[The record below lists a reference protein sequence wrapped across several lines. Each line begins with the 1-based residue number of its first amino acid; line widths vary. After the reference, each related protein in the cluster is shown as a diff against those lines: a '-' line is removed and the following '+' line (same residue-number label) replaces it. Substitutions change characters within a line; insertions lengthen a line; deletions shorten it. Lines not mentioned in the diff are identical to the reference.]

1 MKHVNTAIKTA
12 LFSVALTTS
21 SAFASDKDLLDTLF
35 ENGVLNK
42 AQYEKLTKQAEEKAA
57 SSIMSTTSKEQE
69 KDSDDWTDR
78 IKVSGDIRFR
88 QEFRDSDITGSEKN
102 RSRIR
107 ARLAIKAKVNDEVH
121 AGLRLVTAG
130 GTTST
135 NQTLEGGFGGKN
147 IYFDRIFIKWSPE
160 FISGTSATVGKMK
173 QPWFSV
179 SNNIWDTDVNPE
191 GIVLAY
197 DQNFGSFNLNATGGY
212 FLLTN
217 YDKGSFSDDMTMYH
231 AGLSG
236 AFKFSESVKA
246 TLGFNTYL
254 YNGTTLDN
262 DPKNPDTPKY
272 HLNCE
277 TDKTCPDGV
286 TGFAGDNVNGDP
298 DADFK
303 LYEVAGKVDFDTG
316 ILPIQIYGNFVINAA
331 NGIKRG
337 EDSAWLAGISTKYDD
352 FKLSYNYR
360 DTEVNAVPDT
370 FNDSDF
376 NAGATGAHG
385 HVVKLGYKISKNF
398 SASLAYLG
406 AEEYVDNNE
415 GIDGTDRDT
424 FQLDIKAKF

>member
-1 MKHVNTAIKTA
+1 MKILSTAIKTA
-12 LFSVALTTS
+12 LFAVALTPPIAS
-21 SAFASDKDLLDTLF
+21 ASDKDLLDTLF

-42 AQYEKLTKQAEEKAA
+42 AQYEKLTKQAEEKKATA
-57 SSIMSTTSKEQE
+57 PVAISSTQE
-69 KDSDDWTDR
+69 KNSDWTSR

-88 QEFRDSDITGSEKN
+88 QETRDSDVTGSEKN

-107 ARLAIKAKVNDEVH
+107 ARLAIKAKVNDEVS

-147 IYFDRIFIKWSPE
+147 IFFDRAFIKWSPK
-160 FISGTSATVGKMK
+160 FISGTNLVLGKMK

-179 SNNIWDTDVNPE
+179 SNNIWDSDVNPE
-191 GIVLAY
+191 GLAISHKRKI
-197 DQNFGSFNLNATGGY
+197 GSVKLNATGGY

-236 AFKFSESVKA
+236 AMELNDLVTT
-246 TLGFNTYL
+246 TLGFNTFI
-254 YNGTTLDN
+254 YNGTTIDE
-262 DPKNPDTPKY
+262 Y
-272 HLNCE
+272 LNCE
-277 TDKTCPDGV
+277 TGKTCPDGV
-286 TGFAGDNVNGDP
+286 TGFAGDNVNGDA

-303 LYEVAGKVDFDTG
+303 LYEVAGKIDIDTG
-316 ILPIQIYGNFVINAA
+316 LLPIQLFGNYVINAA
-331 NGIKRG
+331 NDINSS
-337 EDSAWLAGISTKYDD
+337 EDSAWLAGISTKYNS

-360 DTEVNAVPDT
+360 DTQINAVPDT

-376 NAGATGAHG
+376 NAGATGARG

-398 SASLAYLG
+398 STSFAYLG
-406 AEEYVDNNE
+406 AKEFTNNNE
-415 GIDGTDRDT
+415 GKEGTNRNT
-424 FQLDIKAKF
+424 FQIDVKAKF